1 MVRVGM
7 RSASNLISSHL
18 ILSLARQNVTQPPWS
33 LIFPKDQQGR
43 HVECARLRTRSGLA
57 GKDLRLITSYLSP
70 HIFQAGIELC
80 SARVQ
85 FLPYHAVPPPGG
97 VHFTAVYGGETES
110 GVGLGGQVGGFWG
123 NAGLR

>member
-33 LIFPKDQQGR
+33 LIFPKDQRGR

-85 FLPYHAVPPPGG
+85 FLRYHVVPPPGG
-97 VHFTAVYGGETES
+97 VHFTAIYGGETES
-110 GVGLGGQVGGFWG
+110 GVGWGG
-123 NAGLR
+123 R